1 MAPQDARDV
10 FSPTIHIK
18 VAMETCFL
26 NNKNFLVCFKFL
38 SVFLIQDFYFL
49 LCIGSLDMY
58 MIVFMKFSVSNLV

>member
-38 SVFLIQDFYFL
+38 SVFLIQDLYFFAL
-49 LCIGSLDMY
+49 YRQPCILHE
-58 MIVFMKFSVSNLV
+58 